1 MLMCTRW
8 SYFETLNEEPGECA
22 ERAVDSAR
30 TLGKRRARENKR
42 EGRKGRSEGKEEKDG
57 KGGASGVISWLD
69 VI

>member
-1 MLMCTRW
+1 MCRKR
-8 SYFETLNEEPGECA
+8 SYLETLNEEPGECA
-22 ERAVDSAR
+22 EQVVDSAG
-30 TLGKRRARENKR
+30 TLGKRRVRENER